1 MYDLVTRVPMVVWAP
16 NLYKGGRSIEGLC
29 QHMDI
34 GPAILEMAGIEVP
47 QNFEAQSILPAIQ
60 GKEWKPRDY
69 VYAEQIKDGIL
80 TETDFM
86 SMIRNEE
93 WKLVHFLHMKCGQLF
108 NLKEDPNEVRNLWDD
123 PRAKV
128 EKQNLLD
135 QLREWHIE
143 SQIHTHDW
151 AAEWR

>member
-1 MYDLVTRVPMVVWAP
+1 
-16 NLYKGGRSIEGLC
+16 
-29 QHMDI
+29 MDI

-47 QNFEAQSILPAIQ
+47 KTFEAQSILPAIQ
-60 GKEWKPRDY
+60 GKDWTPRDY

-80 TETDFM
+80 TETEFM

-108 NLKEDPNEVRNLWDD
+108 NLKDDPDEVVNLWDE
-123 PRAKV
+123 PAASGV
-128 EKQNLLD
+128 KQKLLD

-143 SQIHTHDW
+143 SQVHTHDW

>member
-1 MYDLVTRVPMVVWAP
+1 M
-16 NLYKGGRSIEGLC
+16 
-29 QHMDI
+29 
-34 GPAILEMAGIEVP
+34 
-47 QNFEAQSILPAIQ
+47 FEAKSILPALQ
-60 GKEWKPRDY
+60 GKDWIPRDY

-80 TETDFM
+80 TETEFM

-108 NLKEDPNEVRNLWDD
+108 NLKDDPDEVVNLWDET
-123 PRAKV
+123 AV
-128 EKQNLLD
+128 SGIKQSLLD

-151 AAEWR
+151 ASEWR